1 MKSAGSF
8 GQRLVERNNKRKKLE
23 KGKFAKKTL
32 TSDMSPSDRFSV
44 PRHRLQAGPIVRTGG

>member
-1 MKSAGSF
+1 
-8 GQRLVERNNKRKKLE
+8 VERNNKRKKLE

-44 PRHRLQAGPIVRTGG
+44 PHHRLEAGPIVRTAVNTAKDDNQ